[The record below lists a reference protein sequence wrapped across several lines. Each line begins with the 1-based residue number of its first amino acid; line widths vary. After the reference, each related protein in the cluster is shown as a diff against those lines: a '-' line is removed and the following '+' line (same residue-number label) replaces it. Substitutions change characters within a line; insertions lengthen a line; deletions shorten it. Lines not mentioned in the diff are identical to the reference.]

1 MDRPAYEG
9 FKTFLR
15 YEGTTSVG
23 NCSACHSL
31 PDFSDG
37 KSHIVTKAGEA
48 SLTPSLRNSVRRG
61 IDLKKALGRK
71 LDALHLKKSGAA
83 ARISDEYST
92 MQLSTEDVSNLIA
105 FLKLLDDVS
114 DERFREL
121 ILNASVLDT
130 SPN

>member
-1 MDRPAYEG
+1 
-9 FKTFLR
+9 L
-15 YEGTTSVG
+15 
-23 NCSACHSL
+23 HS
-31 PDFSDG
+31 
-37 KSHIVTKAGEA
+37 
-48 SLTPSLRNSVRRG
+48 
-61 IDLKKALGRK
+61 
-71 LDALHLKKSGAA
+71 KKSGAA